1 MEEIFDYAISHTE
14 KETKNYWK
22 SFGIERVPYKSFSEE
37 EGKKQAKLSQL
48 LATIVTT
55 LDFEIVLQD
64 LEVSVTEDELRRIK
78 GELKITSLKRQ
89 GSLSF

>member
-1 MEEIFDYAISHTE
+1 M
-14 KETKNYWK
+14 
-22 SFGIERVPYKSFSEE
+22 
-37 EGKKQAKLSQL
+37 SQL